1 MMPPGSGGIY
11 VHVPFC
17 VRKCNYCDFV
27 SYPASRYAEAMGQS
41 LASVTREFCL
51 RESELERIRPIR
63 TLYVGG
69 GTPTCVPWR
78 QLAEFIAT
86 LLAQIEQVN
95 SLGSLDG
102 RSSGAGLEVTV
113 EANPGTVD
121 QRSLAALKESGANR
135 LSLGFQS
142 LDAAELRALGR
153 LHSPADCIQ
162 AYKWGRA
169 AGFDNISVDL
179 ILGAPEQTRESL
191 FKTFDILMSMRPEHI
206 SAYCLS
212 VEEGTPLARALA
224 DGSQTVPDDDDV
236 ADSYEWLVEQVEAAG
251 YARYE
256 VSNFAL
262 PGFESAH
269 NVGYWTSSYYVGL
282 GVAAHSHLDGAR
294 HGAVRSWNVE
304 SVEDYM
310 AAIEK
315 GVRPLAGFEERNAFQ
330 EAQDS
335 LMLGLRMSEGVDLV
349 EMGRRFGLDL
359 LTEYAGKFTDLA
371 EAGLVE
377 FLEGRVKLTPG
388 GFLLGNLVFA
398 ECVECG
404 TGAQP

>member
-1 MMPPGSGGIY
+1 MPPGSGGVY

-17 VRKCNYCDFV
+17 VRKCNYCDFI
-27 SYPASRYAEAMGQS
+27 SYPASKHAGAMGQYLS
-41 LASVTREFCL
+41 SVTREFCL

-78 QLAEFIAT
+78 QLAEFVGT
-86 LLAQIEQVN
+86 LLAQIARVN
-95 SLGSLDG
+95 SRGNQGG
-102 RSSGAGLEVTV
+102 RSSNASFEVTV

-121 QRSLAALKESGANR
+121 PRGLAALKESGANR

-142 LDAAELRALGR
+142 LNAAELRALGR
-153 LHSPADCIQ
+153 LHSPRDCIR
-162 AYKWGRA
+162 AYQWGRE

-179 ILGAPEQTRESL
+179 ILGAPKQTRQSL
-191 FKTFDILMSMRPEHI
+191 ARTFDSLMCIRPEHI

-224 DGSQTVPDDDDV
+224 AGHETVPDDDGV
-236 ADSYEWLVEQVEAAG
+236 ADFYEWLVAQAEAAG

-262 PGFESAH
+262 PGYESAH
-269 NVGYWTSSYYVGL
+269 NIGYWTSGYYVGL
-282 GVAAHSHLDGAR
+282 GVAAHSHLGADGR
-294 HGAVRSWNVE
+294 GAVRSWNVE
-304 SVEDYM
+304 SVDDYID
-310 AAIEK
+310 AIRK
-315 GVRPLAGFEERNAFQ
+315 GGRPLAGVEERTAFQ

-335 LMLGLRMSEGVDLV
+335 LMLGLRMSEGVDLT
-349 EMGRRFGLDL
+349 EMGRRFGQDL

-371 EAGLVE
+371 KAGLVE
-377 FLEGRVKLTPG
+377 FLDGRVKLTPR
-388 GFLLGNLVFA
+388 GFLLGNLVFS